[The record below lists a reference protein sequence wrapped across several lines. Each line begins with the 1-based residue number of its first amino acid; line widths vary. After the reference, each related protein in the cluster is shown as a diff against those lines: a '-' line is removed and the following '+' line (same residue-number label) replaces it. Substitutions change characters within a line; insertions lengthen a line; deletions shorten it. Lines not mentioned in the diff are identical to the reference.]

1 MFVGE
6 GFFGDLFDLNGDGE
20 LDAFE
25 RAADF
30 AAFSELMSED
40 ESSEA
45 LNDTELDPDD
55 CDF

>member
-1 MFVGE
+1 MFGDK

-20 LDAFE
+20 LDTFE

-30 AAFSELMSED
+30 AAFAELMSED

-45 LNDTELDPDD
+45 LEDTELDPDD